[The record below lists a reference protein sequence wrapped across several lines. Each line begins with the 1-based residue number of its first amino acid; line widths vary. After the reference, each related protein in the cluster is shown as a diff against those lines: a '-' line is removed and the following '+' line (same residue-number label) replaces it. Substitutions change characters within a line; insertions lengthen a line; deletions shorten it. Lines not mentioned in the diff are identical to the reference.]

1 LCREE
6 YLFVYSVYVLEVWTK
21 KAAVTSLLIHIQ
33 ASTSN
38 RLTHFYPP
46 LVNITPGKRNTF
58 AILIN
63 FQNLIPLIFIRPLRL
78 FIAAEKLRRTRI
90 MLLKITH
97 LPIVGTIWVF
107 ERAHEKIRGGASGFS
122 SISHIGPGST
132 QLSQDS
138 RIPSKKP
145 KPFLSDRTNSKRT
158 SQQFSEVP
166 NEDGAHSLGPHSY
179 KIRSKKDLDATI
191 VVNNTD
197 LENQV
202 KDLSVKIAELTALIM
217 AQQGNGGDE

>member
-1 LCREE
+1 MHEDSYCN
-6 YLFVYSVYVLEVWTK
+6 FVANSHPGFNKQSPDAFLPTFGK
-21 KAAVTSLLIHIQ
+21 HQISADKASAM
-33 ASTSN
+33 
-38 RLTHFYPP
+38 
-46 LVNITPGKRNTF
+46 
-58 AILIN
+58 LIN

-122 SISHIGPGST
+122 SIGHVGPGST
-132 QLSQDS
+132 QLTQDS

-145 KPFLSDRTNSKRT
+145 RPFLSDRTNSKRT

-166 NEDGAHSLGPHSY
+166 NEDGANSPGPHSY
-179 KIRSKKDLDATI
+179 KVRSKKDPDATI

-202 KDLSVKIAELTALIM
+202 KELSVKIAELTALIM